1 MKRSTACK
9 SHDYRSIK
17 LAQRGSKE
25 GTCRVVSSTE
35 LDLLLPPIKRALL
48 LLFGYRSLQEAVASI
63 SLVAVALDFQVFLTQ
78 TIRLKQSNSNEP
90 ERSRC
95 CRGGK

>member
-1 MKRSTACK
+1 MLGTNNFDSPALLKLSTAGK

-17 LAQRGSKE
+17 IAKRGSKE

-48 LLFGYRSLQEAVASI
+48 LLFGYRSLQEAVA
-63 SLVAVALDFQVFLTQ
+63 
-78 TIRLKQSNSNEP
+78 R
-90 ERSRC
+90 
-95 CRGGK
+95 

>member
-1 MKRSTACK
+1 MKLSTACK

-17 LAQRGSKE
+17 IAKRGSKE
-25 GTCRVVSSTE
+25 GTCRVERNESSP
-35 LDLLLPPIKRALL
+35 L
-48 LLFGYRSLQEAVASI
+48 GI
-63 SLVAVALDFQVFLTQ
+63 SLVAVALDFQVFLAQ
-78 TIRLKQSNSNEP
+78 TIRLKKSNSKEP